1 MTPRRPDGG
10 FRPQR
15 QCPRGFCVI
24 SVGLTT
30 RHWRPITSTSTLVA
44 EQDVATPAPV
54 SATLGDPF
62 ALGLASFGISA
73 LVLSSVMS
81 GLIGGAA
88 LPAVLA
94 LAFAL
99 GFFTELVAGI
109 VHFQRGE
116 TFPAVVFTTYA
127 GFWLSYVLLVQ
138 FFLPSVV
145 EAKGDAGAITGMFLL
160 AWAVF
165 STYMLLAAVRTSRT
179 VLLIFVLL
187 TTVFYLAALG
197 SFLDS
202 TFLSELAGFVLIA
215 DALVALYL
223 SASSI
228 VAATWGREVL
238 RAP

>member
-1 MTPRRPDGG
+1 M
-10 FRPQR
+10 
-15 QCPRGFCVI
+15 
-24 SVGLTT
+24 SE
-30 RHWRPITSTSTLVA
+30 STILADTG
-44 EQDVATPAPV
+44 VATPLPV
-54 SATLGDPF
+54 PTALGDPF

-81 GLIGGAA
+81 GLIDGAA

-94 LAFAL
+94 LAIAL
-99 GFFTELVAGI
+99 GFFTEIIAGI

-127 GFWLSYVLLVQ
+127 GFWLSYFLLVQ

-145 EAKGDAGAITGMFLL
+145 AAKGDAGAITGMFLL
-160 AWAVF
+160 AWAIF
-165 STYMLLAAVRTSRT
+165 STYMLLAAVRTTQT

-187 TTVFYLAALG
+187 TAVFYLAALG

-202 TFLSELAGFVLIA
+202 AFLSELAGFVLIA

-228 VAATWGREVL
+228 VAATWGKEVL
-238 RAP
+238 PAP

>member
-1 MTPRRPDGG
+1 MSAT
-10 FRPQR
+10 
-15 QCPRGFCVI
+15 I
-24 SVGLTT
+24 
-30 RHWRPITSTSTLVA
+30 IVA
-44 EQDVATPAPV
+44 DTEVATPVPV
-54 SATLGDPF
+54 PSVLGDPF

-73 LVLSSVMS
+73 LVLSTVMS

-94 LAFAL
+94 VAFAL

-116 TFPAVVFTTYA
+116 TFPAIVFTTYA

-160 AWAVF
+160 AWAIF
-165 STYMLLAAVRTSRT
+165 STYMLLAAVRTTHT

-187 TTVFYLAALG
+187 TAVFYLAALG

-202 TFLSELAGFVLIA
+202 TQLSELAGFVLIA

-228 VAATWGREVL
+228 VAATWGRAVL
-238 RAP
+238 PAP

>member
-1 MTPRRPDGG
+1 M
-10 FRPQR
+10 
-15 QCPRGFCVI
+15 
-24 SVGLTT
+24 SA
-30 RHWRPITSTSTLVA
+30 STVETETHA
-44 EQDVATPAPV
+44 ATPVPLP
-54 SATLGDPF
+54 SALGDPF

-127 GFWLSYVLLVQ
+127 GFWLSYVMLVQ
-138 FFLPSVV
+138 FFLPAVT
-145 EAKGDAGAITGMFLL
+145 EAKGDAAAITGVFLL

-165 STYMLLAAVRTSRT
+165 STYMLLAAVRTTQT

-187 TTVFYLAALG
+187 TAVFYLGALG
-197 SFLDS
+197 AFLGN
-202 TFLSELAGFVLIA
+202 TFLSELSGFVLIA

-238 RAP
+238 PAP